1 MSPTLP
7 RRSTFAAFTLTLL
20 GACTATADAPLREP
34 RASRPHGSLL
44 AIGGGL
50 DDDQR
55 DVFVRFLELA
65 RGRTGTPHIVV
76 VTAASGDQDDMATG
90 KIAALRT
97 WRPGLRCVVVKR
109 ETPTADTVAAIDAAT
124 GLFFTGGDQKR
135 IVERYRPGD
144 AESPEWLAMQRLLDR
159 GGVIA
164 GSSAGLAMM
173 GHTMLLGGSSA
184 EALGT
189 DGQPAN
195 PRVGPGMHFLPDV
208 VTDSHFFERDRI
220 GRLAAALV
228 TTKAP
233 LGLGISEDGCV
244 EIDLERGT
252 ATGIG
257 TAEALVVDVRAAN
270 TTASSVRGARAM
282 RLPRGATVDLRGLA
296 AGTPAPAPARPRGE
310 PLVEP
315 YVEEGQNRQ
324 LASWRVFARASQDG
338 CWLLER
344 EGWRVVAWPAGGGEI
359 AFDVTVGPP
368 TEPSGTDR

>member
-1 MSPTLP
+1 MSI
-7 RRSTFAAFTLTLL
+7 S
-20 GACTATADAPLREP
+20 PLRCGP
-34 RASRPHGSLL
+34 FVALTALLLSACSTSPHAAAPDASTSRPRGSLL

-97 WRPGLRCVVVKR
+97 WMPGVRCVVVKR

-144 AESPEWLAMQRLLDR
+144 ADSPEWLAMQRLLDR

-184 EALGT
+184 EALGA
-189 DGQPAN
+189 GGRPPN
-195 PRVGPGMHFLPDV
+195 PRTGSGMHFLPDV

-220 GRLAAALV
+220 GRLAAALAA
-228 TTKAP
+228 TKAP

-244 EIDLERGT
+244 EIDLQHGT

-257 TAEALVVDVRAAN
+257 TAEALVVDVRAATA
-270 TTASSVRGARAM
+270 TTSSVRGARAM
-282 RLPRGATVDLRGLA
+282 RVPRGVTVDLRRLA
-296 AGTPAPAPARPRGE
+296 ATPAAAVPERPRGE

-338 CWLLER
+338 CWRLER
-344 EGWRVVAWPAGGGEI
+344 EGWQVVAWPAGNAEI
-359 AFDVTVGPP
+359 AFDVEVSAPP
-368 TEPSGTDR
+368 GQ